1 MHAVQSAMQS
11 AVQMRCRVRCR
22 GLQAAHLEP
31 RLSGLQCAAAV
42 GGGRLR
48 AHARVRERP
57 PGALEA
63 RDGGVPHDAD
73 AAVREHALG
82 QRAA

>member
-1 MHAVQSAMQS
+1 MSCAYRAQCGAECGAECSGL
-11 AVQMRCRVRCR
+11 

>member
-1 MHAVQSAMQS
+1 MSCAYRAQCGAECGAECSGL
-11 AVQMRCRVRCR
+11 

-73 AAVREHALG
+73 AVVREHALG